1 MSNVALSTAPSRVCT
16 VPSALI
22 TTKAGWLGTEK
33 CANTLPGS
41 SLICGKVNPYLSIK
55 RWNDVSS
62 PVQATPTNSTLPA
75 HFWRAASTEGASRL
89 QMLQVGAQNQ
99 NATGRPATDA
109 PSNWP
114 PPTSGAVNCNT
125 AGTLLAVAVASA
137 FVAAAEPA
145 VAVVAAVGAPPDVAG
160 LELFGEA
167 PQLVTPSASTAATP
181 SARPSRTRP
190 ARGAPTRRFTAK
202 AFIATGSQAPAVSAR
217 RRPHV
222 SRKFRVGSGTF
233 RNVGRRPPP
242 EFRGCFAGRQPAE
255 HDVRSTLCGCRRTH
269 ARTF

>member
-1 MSNVALSTAPSRVCT
+1 M
-16 VPSALI
+16 
-22 TTKAGWLGTEK
+22 
-33 CANTLPGS
+33 
-41 SLICGKVNPYLSIK
+41 
-55 RWNDVSS
+55 
-62 PVQATPTNSTLPA
+62 
-75 HFWRAASTEGASRL
+75 

-125 AGTLLAVAVASA
+125 AGTMLAAAVAFA

-145 VAVVAAVGAPPDVAG
+145 VAVVAAVEAAVAVAAVAVPAVAVPAVAVVAAVVAPPDVAG

-181 SARPSRTRP
+181 IARPSRTRP

-202 AFIATGSQAPAVSAR
+202 AFIATRSQAPAVSAR

-233 RNVGRRPPP
+233 RNVGRWPPP

-255 HDVRSTLCGCRRTH
+255 YDVRSTLCGCRRTH
-269 ARTF
+269 ARTFEPGRARCMTAAS